1 MGQTIAYASFGGRAE
16 GYLAVPPVGHGP
28 GVVLIQEWWGL
39 VPHIEEV
46 AERLALAGFV
56 TLAPDFFRG
65 EQTTEPDEAAKFM
78 LGLRVREAAE
88 DIAGAAEYL
97 LTRDDVDGDKVAAVG
112 FCMGGGL
119 ALLAPTTYRH
129 IDCASAFYPAMPWP
143 DYAPDWSRYRGKV
156 AMVHL
161 AEHDSPD
168 TAPAVQDIATL
179 ITRAGGE
186 AIVEDYPGTQ
196 HAFFND
202 HRPEVH
208 DTAAAGLAWD
218 RTIDL
223 FRRRL
228 GLPAISS

>member
-1 MGQTIAYASFGGRAE
+1 MADTVSFASFGGRCE
-16 GYLAVPPVGHGP
+16 GLLAVPAAGHGP

-39 VPHIEEV
+39 VPHIDEV
-46 AERLALAGFV
+46 ADRLAAAGFV
-56 TLAPDFFRG
+56 VVAPDFYRG
-65 EQTTEPDEAAKFM
+65 EATTEPDEAAKLM
-78 LGLRVREAAE
+78 LGLKVREAAE

-97 LTRDDVDGDKVAAVG
+97 LTRDEVDGDRVGVVG

-119 ALLAPTTYRH
+119 ALLGPTAYRH

-143 DYAPDWSRYRGKV
+143 DYSPDWSRYRGKV

-168 TAPAVQDIATL
+168 TAPAVERYAVE

-186 AIVEDYPGTQ
+186 AIVESYPGTQ

-202 HRPEVH
+202 HRPEVY
-208 DTAAAGLAWD
+208 DAAASELAWT
-218 RTIDL
+218 RTLDM
-223 FRRRL
+223 FRARL
-228 GLPAISS
+228 GGSAA